1 VALVVPMVLLTIPMG
16 EIRLKTHSIDELKV
30 FIVSY
35 APLTKQRY
43 NLVDISLLLFMVVV
57 LISKPPATLVLP
69 LVSLWLGI
77 RFTHSKGYLK
87 HCLRLLKILLW
98 RDTF

>member
-1 VALVVPMVLLTIPMG
+1 MVLLTIPMG

-69 LVSLWLGI
+69 LVSLWYS
-77 RFTHSKGYLK
+77 FHSFQRLSKALPKIAEDIAMEGYL
-87 HCLRLLKILLW
+87 
-98 RDTF
+98 